1 MIKPTND
8 FSYASN
14 ELDAVAYAT
23 NYYNWI
29 LDSFAPFLGRRIIEA
44 GAGIGTVSE
53 MILSRADPRALLLV
67 EPAANNASI
76 LDTRFSADS
85 RVQVI
90 HGYLEEIEHS
100 WKADTV
106 VAVNVME
113 HIRADGEFVRA
124 AYSVLD
130 RDGSLLLLVP
140 AVPAIYGSL
149 DRAFEHYRRYT
160 RRGLA
165 TLLQDNGF
173 RIASIRYMNALGVLA
188 WMLSGKVLKR
198 KTLGRKQVQF
208 YDRAIIPV
216 LRRVESIIPPP
227 IGQSLIVVARK

>member
-1 MIKPTND
+1 MKKPIND
-8 FSYASN
+8 FSYASS

-23 NYYNWI
+23 NYYDWI

-67 EPAANNASI
+67 EPAANNAAI
-76 LDTRFSADS
+76 LDTRFRADS
-85 RVQVI
+85 RVRVV

-100 WKADTV
+100 WKADTI

-113 HIRADGEFVRA
+113 HIRDDGEFLRA
-124 AYSVLD
+124 AHSLLEP
-130 RDGSLLLLVP
+130 DGSLLLLVP

-160 RRGLA
+160 RRGLTA
-165 TLLQDNGF
+165 LLEEHRF
-173 RIASIRYMNALGVLA
+173 KIAQIRYMNALGVLA
-188 WMLSGKVLKR
+188 WMVSGKILRR
-198 KTLGRKQVQF
+198 KTLGRRQVQL
-208 YDRAIIPV
+208 YDRAIIPL
-216 LRRVESIIPPP
+216 LRRVESIIRPP
-227 IGQSLIVVARK
+227 IGQSLLVVARK